1 MNELKDEAVKN
12 IQNATKIEKKRERM
26 YEKVKAVQRFVQKYE
41 NSKIHLTEV
50 LEWKLT
56 NREGV
61 VEKYVECILEV
72 KKIKVSLKRNNSKQ
86 KNNNKSILDEL

>member
-50 LEWKLT
+50 LE
-56 NREGV
+56 
-61 VEKYVECILEV
+61 
-72 KKIKVSLKRNNSKQ
+72 
-86 KNNNKSILDEL
+86 